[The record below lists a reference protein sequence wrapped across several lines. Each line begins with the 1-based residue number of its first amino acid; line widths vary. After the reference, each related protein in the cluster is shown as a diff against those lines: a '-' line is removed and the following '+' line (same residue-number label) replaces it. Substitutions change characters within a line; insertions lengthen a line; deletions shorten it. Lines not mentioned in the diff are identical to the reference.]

1 MIQQYNATGRI
12 KGELNLPGDKSI
24 SHRAVIFSGMAGGK
38 SEILN
43 CSNGEDVKSSMA
55 CFSVLGCNIE
65 HTPNSIIITGKGK
78 FGFNNKDVVLDA
90 GNSGTTCRLISGLLV
105 AQKFTSKI
113 IGDESLS
120 KRPMDRIVEPLTAL
134 GADISAVNNRLPIII
149 KPVSKLIAIEHTLK
163 VASAQVKS
171 AIILA
176 ALHLDDKSTLIEHVK
191 TRNHTEKMLGLD
203 VIEENGKS
211 IISVSSKNYPAA
223 NKYIVPADISSAA
236 FFIVFTLLSKN
247 SELIINNV
255 LLNETRA
262 GIITVLKAMGAKI
275 EIINYYKNGEEISGD
290 ILVKSSILTNINI
303 DKNIIANIID
313 EIPILSLAGL
323 FADGKFEIHHAEE
336 LRYKETDR
344 IKSLVENYSKLG
356 LKTEEFTD
364 GFSVEGAITN
374 KKVLFE
380 SFGDHRIAMTFAILS
395 MLSENGGSINN
406 FDCVNISN
414 PNFNNQLNSI
424 IG

>member
-1 MIQQYNATGRI
+1 MIQQYNVIGKI

-24 SHRAVIFSGMAGGK
+24 SHRAVIFSGMANGK
-38 SEILN
+38 SEIFN

-55 CFSVLGCNIE
+55 CFSALGCDIKRTE
-65 HTPNSIIITGKGK
+65 NSIIIIGKGK

-134 GADISAVNNRLPIII
+134 GADISAANNRLPIII
-149 KPVSKLIAIEHTLK
+149 KPAKKLNAMEHTLK

-176 ALHLDDKSTLIEHVK
+176 ALHLDDKSTIIENVK

-211 IISVSSKNYPAA
+211 IISVSSKNYPVA

-236 FFIVFTLLSKN
+236 FFIVFTLLNKN
-247 SELIINNV
+247 SE
-255 LLNETRA
+255 A
-262 GIITVLKAMGAKI
+262 
-275 EIINYYKNGEEISGD
+275 
-290 ILVKSSILTNINI
+290 
-303 DKNIIANIID
+303 
-313 EIPILSLAGL
+313 
-323 FADGKFEIHHAEE
+323 
-336 LRYKETDR
+336 
-344 IKSLVENYSKLG
+344 
-356 LKTEEFTD
+356 
-364 GFSVEGAITN
+364 
-374 KKVLFE
+374 
-380 SFGDHRIAMTFAILS
+380 
-395 MLSENGGSINN
+395 
-406 FDCVNISN
+406 
-414 PNFNNQLNSI
+414 
-424 IG
+424 